1 MKIKKL
7 VAALLLISGSVVTY
21 AQNKGPI
28 KIGFITDGASLYSDI
43 DGIGGKEAMEMAIAD
58 FGGTVN
64 GKKIDSYQCT
74 RNKKY
79 GMFCGLHYNR
89 KSDFVPIETFVQT
102 NKKHIHLNL

>member
-1 MKIKKL
+1 MPSI
-7 VAALLLISGSVVTY
+7 
-21 AQNKGPI
+21 
-28 KIGFITDGASLYSDI
+28 ITDIENFVLSIKEKYDI
-43 DGIGGKEAMEMAIAD
+43 NTKYNIVITSIETVEVIKNPNQCIALVSNI
-58 FGGTVN
+58 VN